1 MGGGLMIGPQKQ
13 AYTHRPY
20 RNSLHGPME
29 TAGSHAPDGT
39 SGRKSLK
46 NTEDIGGFTFR
57 LAGAD

>member
-1 MGGGLMIGPQKQ
+1 MIGPQKQ

-46 NTEDIGGFTFR
+46 NTEYIGGFTFR

>member
-1 MGGGLMIGPQKQ
+1 MIGPQKQ

-29 TAGSHAPDGT
+29 TAGSHAPGGT

-46 NTEDIGGFTFR
+46 NTEDIGGFI
-57 LAGAD
+57 LKPASAN